1 MHVRMTAFVDVQP
14 TEQFRDP
21 AGLSLQD
28 LHFLFFVLCSRLDLD
43 PQLVEP
49 SLGLEQC
56 LLAITLCAA
65 DMDRDSAGPCVS
77 WYIDHWHFR

>member
-14 TEQFRDP
+14 TEQFRNP

-43 PQLVEP
+43 PQIVEP
-49 SLGLEQC
+49 LLGPEQC
-56 LLAITLCAA
+56 LLAINLCAA
-65 DMDRDSAGPCVS
+65 DTDRDSAGPCVS
-77 WYIDHWHFR
+77 GI